1 MPHFIATSW
10 ATRAR
15 PRAANDLLNACRAN
29 TPAYKQRRV
38 QGSAFGA
45 PALTSTKQQPLPGVQ
60 ALLHVSE
67 KQAGLPNQREHT
79 TVAQRAGGVARLQVQ
94 MAPRVRSR
102 TAPTPLAAS
111 RRNTFM
117 LRDASAQVFSSK
129 LFQFFPRNFSR
140 RSLRKRFISEF
151 SVVAYEFFVKP
162 FNLGATFNWLR
173 FDLFFFRPLNLQ

>member
-1 MPHFIATSW
+1 MPLLRSFDPSLPLRFVSNQRLSSPGMPHFIATSW

-117 LRDASAQVFSSK
+117 FMLRDASAQVFSSK
-129 LFQFFPRNFSR
+129 LFQEILAKKVHFG
-140 RSLRKRFISEF
+140 I
-151 SVVAYEFFVKP
+151 
-162 FNLGATFNWLR
+162 
-173 FDLFFFRPLNLQ
+173 